1 MDDQIILAEL
11 RGIREEFR
19 AQNQQTES
27 AVNAGFIAI
36 RQEMRAGI
44 DRLTDRMTTGIDDIA
59 AKMLAHEREDHATEK
74 RVAKVEIDLMQM
86 DKATIKREAD
96 ASEALRRHSAIAG
109 ILAGFGVMG
118 LSKIIDWLK
127 G

>member
-1 MDDQIILAEL
+1 MDDTIILAEL

-27 AVNAGFIAI
+27 AVNQGFIAI
-36 RQEMRAGI
+36 RQEMRSGL
-44 DRLTDRMTTGIDDIA
+44 DRLNDRMTGGIDDIA
-59 AKMLAHEREDHATEK
+59 AKMLAHEREDHAAEK
-74 RVAKVEIDLMQM
+74 RIAKVEIDLVTIE
-86 DKATIKREAD
+86 KATLKREAD
-96 ASEALRRHSAIAG
+96 AAESLRRHSAIAG

-118 LSKIIDWLK
+118 LSKIIDWIK